1 MRNLLLAAVG
11 VVSASCVAVSS
22 PTAPRDAQPGEVRFE
37 LAGPG
42 GAAVVVPVTINGV
55 GPIPFILDTGA
66 TLTCLDTGLADEL
79 GLEEV
84 RGVTAVGGTAMGTGS
99 VKLVEV
105 PALEVG
111 TARADDLR
119 ACVLDLA
126 AIGKAGLEARGLL
139 GLNFL
144 KAYRFTVDFETSIV
158 RFDPPGSAGA
168 APRS

>member
-1 MRNLLLAAVG
+1 MWILLLAAVG
-11 VVSASCVAVSS
+11 LVSASCVAVSS
-22 PTAPRDAQPGEVRFE
+22 PTGPRDAQPGEVRFE

-42 GAAVVVPVTINGV
+42 GAAVVVPVTINGA
-55 GPIPFILDTGA
+55 GPFPFILDTGA

-79 GLEEV
+79 ALEEV
-84 RGVTAVGGTAMGTGS
+84 RGVTAVGGTVMGTGS
-99 VKLVEV
+99 VRLVEV

-144 KAYRFTVDFETSIV
+144 KAYRLTVDFEASIV
-158 RFDPPGSAGA
+158 RFDRPGSAGA
-168 APRS
+168 APGS